1 MERNNLIII
10 EGPQGT
16 GKSTLSSYLRD
27 NIASSNLYRLSGQR
41 DKTNKGLEQSKLMY
55 DALFSYL
62 QNMQNIPMDM
72 IFDRTFTSEEVYAR
86 LGYKEYSFTEQYKRY
101 SALLNEL
108 YYKIY
113 YFNLYLEN
121 VDLLR
126 QRLDRPSHHN
136 YQAFSLDNS
145 VNQQNA
151 YRDVASELSSYDNI
165 NVIDLPMDNFEE
177 SYDQVRRIL
186 KMEKEEYNEKS
197 IRK

>member
-55 DALFSYL
+55 DALFNYL

-121 VDLLR
+121 VDLFR

-145 VNQQNA
+145 VKQQKA
-151 YRDVASELSSYDNI
+151 YRDVASELSTYDNI

-186 KMEKEEYNEKS
+186 KMEKE
-197 IRK
+197 

>member
-16 GKSTLSSYLRD
+16 GKSTLASYLRD

-41 DKTNKGLEQSKLMY
+41 DKTNKGLEQSVLMY

-121 VDLLR
+121 VDLFR

-145 VNQQNA
+145 VNQQKA
-151 YRDVASELSSYDNI
+151 YRDVASELSTYDNI

-177 SYDQVRRIL
+177 SYGQVRRIL
-186 KMEKEEYNEKS
+186 KMKKEK
-197 IRK
+197 

>member
-16 GKSTLSSYLRD
+16 GKSTLASYLRD

-55 DALFSYL
+55 DALFNYL

-121 VDLLR
+121 VDLFR

-145 VNQQNA
+145 VKQQKA
-151 YRDVASELSSYDNI
+151 YRDVASELSTYDNI

-186 KMEKEEYNEKS
+186 KMEKEK
-197 IRK
+197 

>member
-16 GKSTLSSYLRD
+16 GKSTLASYLRD

-121 VDLLR
+121 VDLFR

-145 VNQQNA
+145 VNQQKA
-151 YRDVASELSSYDNI
+151 YRDVASELSTYDNI

-177 SYDQVRRIL
+177 SYGQVRRIL
-186 KMEKEEYNEKS
+186 KMEKEK
-197 IRK
+197 

>member
-1 MERNNLIII
+1 MERNNIIII

-16 GKSTLSSYLRD
+16 GKSTLASYLRD

-121 VDLLR
+121 VDLFR

-145 VNQQNA
+145 VNQQKA
-151 YRDVASELSSYDNI
+151 YRDVASELSTYDNI

-177 SYDQVRRIL
+177 SYGQVRRIL
-186 KMEKEEYNEKS
+186 KMEKEK
-197 IRK
+197 

>member
-101 SALLNEL
+101 STLLNEL

-121 VDLLR
+121 VDLFR

-145 VNQQNA
+145 VNQQKA
-151 YRDVASELSSYDNI
+151 YRDVASELSTYDNI

-186 KMEKEEYNEKS
+186 KMEKE
-197 IRK
+197 

>member
-1 MERNNLIII
+1 MERNNIIII

-16 GKSTLSSYLRD
+16 GKSTLASYLRD

-121 VDLLR
+121 VDLFR

-145 VNQQNA
+145 VNQQKA
-151 YRDVASELSSYDNI
+151 YRDVASELSTYDNI

-177 SYDQVRRIL
+177 SYGQVRRIL
-186 KMEKEEYNEKS
+186 KMKKEK
-197 IRK
+197 

>member
-1 MERNNLIII
+1 MERNNIIII

-62 QNMQNIPMDM
+62 QNMQNVPMDM

-121 VDLLR
+121 VDLFR

-145 VNQQNA
+145 VNQQKA
-151 YRDVASELSSYDNI
+151 YRDVASELSTYDNI

-186 KMEKEEYNEKS
+186 KMEKEK
-197 IRK
+197 

>member
-121 VDLLR
+121 VDLFR

-145 VNQQNA
+145 VNQQKA
-151 YRDVASELSSYDNI
+151 YRDVASELSTYDNI

-177 SYDQVRRIL
+177 SYGQVRRIL
-186 KMEKEEYNEKS
+186 KMKKEK
-197 IRK
+197 

>member
-16 GKSTLSSYLRD
+16 GKSTLASYLRD

-121 VDLLR
+121 VDLFR

-145 VNQQNA
+145 VNQQKA
-151 YRDVASELSSYDNI
+151 YRDVASELSTYDNI

-177 SYDQVRRIL
+177 SYGQVRRIL
-186 KMEKEEYNEKS
+186 KMKKEK
-197 IRK
+197 

>member
-16 GKSTLSSYLRD
+16 GKSTLASYLRD

-121 VDLLR
+121 VDLFR

-145 VNQQNA
+145 VNQQKA
-151 YRDVASELSSYDNI
+151 YRDVASELSTYDNI

-186 KMEKEEYNEKS
+186 KMEKEK
-197 IRK
+197 

>member
-1 MERNNLIII
+1 MERNNIIII

-16 GKSTLSSYLRD
+16 GKSTLASYLRD

-62 QNMQNIPMDM
+62 QNMQNIPMNM

-121 VDLLR
+121 VDLFR

-145 VNQQNA
+145 VNQQKA
-151 YRDVASELSSYDNI
+151 YRDVASELSTYDNI

-177 SYDQVRRIL
+177 SYDQVRRVL
-186 KMEKEEYNEKS
+186 KMEKEK
-197 IRK
+197 

>member
-121 VDLLR
+121 VDLFR

-186 KMEKEEYNEKS
+186 KMEKENK
-197 IRK
+197 